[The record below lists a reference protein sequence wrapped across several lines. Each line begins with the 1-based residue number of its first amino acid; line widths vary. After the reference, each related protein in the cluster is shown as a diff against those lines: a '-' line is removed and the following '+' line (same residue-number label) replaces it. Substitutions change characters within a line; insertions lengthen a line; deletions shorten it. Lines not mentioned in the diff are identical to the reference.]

1 MNLLSFVG
9 KIFKPAADLVDNLH
23 TSDEE
28 RLQMKAVMLEQQIN
42 MLTYALDYEQKQ
54 LDAKAKIVEAEAK
67 SEHWV
72 TATWRPITM
81 LAFVASIMAYWFGLT
96 PDTIPPEAIDNM
108 FLLVQIGLGGYVV
121 GRSAEKVVPGVVS
134 ALKKKEEV

>member
-1 MNLLSFVG
+1 MNLLSFIGQV
-9 KIFKPAADLVDNLH
+9 FKPAADLVDSLH

-42 MLTYALDYEQKQ
+42 MLTYALDYETKQ
-54 LDAKAKIVEAEAK
+54 LEAKSRIIEAEAR
-67 SEHWV
+67 SEHWI

-81 LAFVASIMAYWFGLT
+81 LSFVAAVLAYWFGLT
-96 PDTIPPEAIDNM
+96 PDEIPPKAIDNM

-121 GRSAEKVVPGVVS
+121 GRSAEKVIPGVVG
-134 ALKKKEEV
+134 ALKKKDEI

>member
-9 KIFKPAADLVDNLH
+9 QAIKPLSDLVDNLH

-28 RLQMKAVMLEQQIN
+28 RLEIKSKLMEQHISMLI
-42 MLTYALDYEQKQ
+42 YALDYEQSQ
-54 LDAKAKIVEAEAK
+54 LEAKAKIIEAEAK

-81 LAFVASIMAYWFGLT
+81 LAFVAAILAYWFGLT
-96 PDTIPPEAIDNM
+96 PDTIPPDAINEM

-121 GRSAEKVVPGVVS
+121 GRSAEKVVPGIIT
-134 ALKKKEEV
+134 AMKKKEEA